1 MYKKRGSRK
10 GGDSSTGFYIQVVF
24 GIVFIIKCKD
34 SHQNGYSAQVS
45 APNLSAISSHTE
57 VRALGECSR

>member
-45 APNLSAISSHTE
+45 VSPVLLPT
-57 VRALGECSR
+57 